1 MQRNEYVLKNMFGS
15 FFLATVL
22 TALMAQLGSIAD
34 SIVIGHL
41 VSPDA
46 LSVVRIWQPV
56 ENFMYII
63 IGMMGA
69 GACFLSARGIGAP
82 VLHEW
87 CQLHLPEFLPH
98 IDITVWLCFSL

>member
-1 MQRNEYVLKNMFGS
+1 MFGS
-15 FFLATVL
+15 FFIATVL

-56 ENFMYII
+56 ENFMYI
-63 IGMMGA
+63 MYAWDPQSA
-69 GACFLSARGIGAP
+69 GLSPSAGNRMTKDRYAG
-82 VLHEW
+82 
-87 CQLHLPEFLPH
+87 
-98 IDITVWLCFSL
+98 S

>member
-46 LSVVRIWQPV
+46 L
-56 ENFMYII
+56 
-63 IGMMGA
+63 
-69 GACFLSARGIGAP
+69 
-82 VLHEW
+82 
-87 CQLHLPEFLPH
+87 
-98 IDITVWLCFSL
+98 

>member
-1 MQRNEYVLKNMFGS
+1 MQRNEYVLRSMFGS
-15 FFLATVL
+15 FFIATVL

-56 ENFMYII
+56 ENFMYI
-63 IGMMGA
+63 MYAWDPQSA
-69 GACFLSARGIGAP
+69 GLSPSAGNRMTKDRYAG
-82 VLHEW
+82 
-87 CQLHLPEFLPH
+87 
-98 IDITVWLCFSL
+98 S

>member
-15 FFLATVL
+15 FFLATVM

-56 ENFMYII
+56 EPCVQSSSVLCHRLGLTCHSTII
-63 IGMMGA
+63 A
-69 GACFLSARGIGAP
+69 
-82 VLHEW
+82 
-87 CQLHLPEFLPH
+87 
-98 IDITVWLCFSL
+98 LCR

>member
-1 MQRNEYVLKNMFGS
+1 MQRNEYVLKSMFGS
-15 FFLATVL
+15 FFIATVL

-56 ENFMYII
+56 ENFMYI
-63 IGMMGA
+63 MYAWDPQSA
-69 GACFLSARGIGAP
+69 GLSPSAGNRMTKDRYAG
-82 VLHEW
+82 
-87 CQLHLPEFLPH
+87 
-98 IDITVWLCFSL
+98 S